1 MKEAVTL
8 LLLLEDY
15 DWCKPTVCKNCKS
28 NYANRGFTN
37 MGDLHIHY
45 TRELINSLVIFYSLG
60 IKNEFK

>member
-1 MKEAVTL
+1 MIGVSQQFVKILNQIMQIV
-8 LLLLEDY
+8 
-15 DWCKPTVCKNCKS
+15 V
-28 NYANRGFTN
+28 FTN